1 METLLFS
8 VFLLY
13 GKRIS
18 VVLGCGLQLKQWSNI
33 YFRSWP
39 YFLGLQTCKYQLP
52 KKEMMAFFYVKANTL
67 LRGVYYANSTGTKAG
82 VTDVHCI
89 DLEGNMHCFMCPV
102 SSCYIRISVVFQC
115 RIFVCSFGTDSTCTC
130 QTDAA
135 LS

>member
-115 RIFVCSFGTDSTCTC
+115 RILLFWN
-130 QTDAA
+130 
-135 LS
+135 